1 MNTTVDMIKNY
12 IKKEY
17 GIDFKIETYGS
28 HRQLIYKN
36 KKKEY
41 EFYCNYAYQVK
52 EDAHVWCIY
61 DDFMDYNEWYGYGGA
76 RTDKGIQTIDEIMSE
91 WGFKKNNQ
99 LTLF

>member
-1 MNTTVDMIKNY
+1 MNTTVDMIKDY

-52 EDAHVWCIY
+52 EDAHVWSIY
-61 DDFMDYNEWYGYGGA
+61 DDFMDYGEWHGYGGA
-76 RTDKGIQTIDEIMSE
+76 RTDKGLETIDEIMQE
-91 WGFKKNNQ
+91 WGFKKNSQ
-99 LTLF
+99 LSLF

>member
-1 MNTTVDMIKNY
+1 MNTTVDMIKDY

-52 EDAHVWCIY
+52 EDTHVWSIY
-61 DDFMDYNEWYGYGGA
+61 DDFMDYAEWHGYGSA
-76 RTDKGIQTIDEIMSE
+76 VLDKGMETIDQIMQE
-91 WGFKKNNQ
+91 WGFKKNSQ
-99 LTLF
+99 LSLF

>member
-1 MNTTVDMIKNY
+1 MNTTVDMIKDY

-17 GIDFKIETYGS
+17 GINFKIETYGS

-52 EDAHVWCIY
+52 EDAHVWSIY
-61 DDFMDYNEWYGYGGA
+61 DDFMDYGEWHGYGGA
-76 RTDKGIQTIDEIMSE
+76 RTDKGIETIDEIMQE

-99 LTLF
+99 LSLF

>member
-1 MNTTVDMIKNY
+1 MNTTVDMIKDY

-52 EDAHVWCIY
+52 EDAHVWSIY
-61 DDFMDYNEWYGYGGA
+61 DDFMDYGEWHGYGGA
-76 RTDKGIQTIDEIMSE
+76 RTDKGIETIDQIMQE

-99 LTLF
+99 LSLF